1 MRLAMLP
8 ICVFLAACVSGTTG
22 SQSQIRYLGVETKRL
37 DDELVNFI
45 VRVQNPR
52 TAIDVGNYA
61 LCAAAQYTKI
71 RGYGYARHVRTNL
84 HEEAGIWVGDAVYT
98 LSPTVPVGLE
108 TIDADITL
116 ADCKAR
122 GIATV

>member
-1 MRLAMLP
+1 MRLVCAGLVASVIAGCMTP
-8 ICVFLAACVSGTTG
+8 QAEAP
-22 SQSQIRYLGVETKRL
+22 QITYLGVETKKL
-37 DDELVNFI
+37 DEELVNFI

-52 TAIDVGNYA
+52 TALDVGNYA

-71 RGYGYARHVRTNL
+71 RGFGFARHVRTNL
-84 HEEAGIWVGDAVYT
+84 QEEAGIWVGDAVYT